1 MGNSSPCEMEGITM
15 RNKLRWTALAMLLA
29 LTLPLA
35 ASAASSATPG
45 QDYYTIRDEQGNQLL
60 VWDGEANAGDEYIAG
75 DNKRYEVIAVDEG
88 NHAATAAYK
97 GEEEVPDIFQ
107 EVTAAATGEENKR
120 IALYFTHTDEAYTP
134 SDGAE
139 SVQGG
144 GSIVEV
150 GEAFA
155 QALEEQG
162 LEVSVSDES
171 HEPHDAGAY
180 RRSRRTALDLIK
192 SDKPNALFD
201 IHRDGVPKDEYL
213 MEVDGTPI
221 SKVRIVVGRNNQN
234 AAANREFAKRIKAVA
249 DKTYPGL
256 IKDIYI
262 GKGGYN
268 QDLMPK
274 AILFEMGTYDHL
286 KDRAI
291 ASTKYLADVVVT
303 TLYGGTIEEKDN
315 SATPAPNASSQPNQT
330 TQPSAQPV
338 KQVRVEP
345 MANES
350 KGAGTGWIWFVV
362 AAVVL
367 GGIFLWVT
375 AENGFGS
382 RLKDTLREMGGSVT
396 GKHPKK

>member
-1 MGNSSPCEMEGITM
+1 M
-15 RNKLRWTALAMLLA
+15 
-29 LTLPLA
+29 
-35 ASAASSATPG
+35 
-45 QDYYTIRDEQGNQLL
+45 
-60 VWDGEANAGDEYIAG
+60 
-75 DNKRYEVIAVDEG
+75 
-88 NHAATAAYK
+88 
-97 GEEEVPDIFQ
+97 
-107 EVTAAATGEENKR
+107 
-120 IALYFTHTDEAYTP
+120 
-134 SDGAE
+134 
-139 SVQGG
+139 
-144 GSIVEV
+144 EV

-315 SATPAPNASSQPNQT
+315 SATPAPNAPPNPSSRYGWNPW
-330 TQPSAQPV
+330 
-338 KQVRVEP
+338 P
-345 MANES
+345 MWAR
-350 KGAGTGWIWFVV
+350 AR
-362 AAVVL
+362 APA
-367 GGIFLWVT
+367 
-375 AENGFGS
+375 GFGLWW
-382 RLKDTLREMGGSVT
+382 RRWC
-396 GKHPKK
+396 